1 MANGEFLVQTRKFNP
16 RRNTM
21 KVVTLTAE
29 QKTRVAANLKALND
43 ARAVVAAAQ
52 KSHNDYVAS
61 IAGDKQ
67 PRPGAYRVSDDGNTL
82 VVGF

>member
-1 MANGEFLVQTRKFNP
+1 
-16 RRNTM
+16 M
-21 KVVTLTAE
+21 KIFTLTAE
-29 QKTRVAANLKALND
+29 QKTRVTANLAALKD
-43 ARAVVAAAQ
+43 AQAVVAAAQ

-67 PRPGAYRVSDDGNTL
+67 PRTGAYRVSDDGNTL